1 MMVQIAAASLVA
13 ESRSLAMPASIGS
26 IPTDANQEDFV
37 PMGMAAAFKAGRILT
52 NAQRVVGSELL
63 CAAQGLEFLKP
74 LTPGRGVAAL
84 YHRIRHLS
92 PPVPPL
98 NADRPPAP
106 DLERVAWAVAVG
118 RAGSGL
124 TPAPNWPLLPPQR
137 PGIFQLT
144 PPLIPSHFLLSPS
157 RMNLEKLK
165 DTARK
170 LEQKEDWRKAIEVYL
185 KAIQQAESGA
195 DTAPDLSL
203 YNRVGDLYLKI
214 NDTAEAVRSY
224 ERAVD
229 LYADQGFFN
238 NAIALC
244 GKILRVN
251 PGRTQ
256 TYLKLSQLHARKNVV
271 IEAKR
276 NLIEFLERMNALGQL
291 DQAFQAVKLFAD
303 QFSGSQ
309 EIRSMLVELLRA
321 TSREDEA
328 REQLEKMAEDLEAIG
343 DKAGARKARER
354 LSSAA
359 ADGVESAPAPVPP
372 PAAKSGSSRSDLIF
386 LDTGVELA
394 SPPPYISR
402 PAPEPARP
410 RAVEPPPPAPAPPA
424 PEPDQLEPP
433 SLLEPDLEPA
443 AEPMEDLIV
452 DSLVVEDHSAD
463 GLSSVDLTAPLE
475 IQRQEP
481 PDLAYEGTPL
491 EGIEGTSFGE
501 FSPDL
506 GASSLDVPGDLI
518 VSFPDDEIVLNVP
531 AEPEMSPDPDRS
543 MAEVAETDSLS
554 LTPAEEPGAPLTLAE
569 LEDRVL
575 DDPENP
581 DVHLAMA
588 DGLTA
593 AGDTGRVEEELALA
607 LAGYEDR
614 EDWVRAAEMADRL
627 VQLTPDS
634 VSHHQK
640 RVELAYRAGDR
651 GPLLEAY
658 LGLGDALSKSGAL
671 DKAIAVYGRV
681 IEHDPN
687 HVRAAAAL
695 AKLGA
700 PAQSKVEPPAEKPR
714 TKPAPAP
721 EPAATAA
728 PKAREAAQPPPP
740 APKPAPEP
748 PPATPTKAPPARK
761 PAAAAA
767 SGDFVDLGS
776 MVFEE
781 ENQRDTRMRVNR
793 RDPQGQDEQREF
805 HEILEQFKR
814 GIDQNLESD
823 DYEAHYDLGV
833 AFKEMGLLDEAIGEF
848 QKALRS
854 PEGRLRTS
862 EALGMAFFEKGQ
874 FAVCE
879 SILRRAIDGT
889 PGSDDAKIGLLYW
902 LGRAAE
908 ALGKGIR
915 CDHQLRAR
923 PGGGHQ
929 LHGSE
934 QASSASDRRAPSM
947 SFADRSHYPGRSS
960 AGCAAP
966 PRASAARAPPDRR
979 GGFRPDHRS
988 QFAFVPDAG
997 KDVPAHPAAAGG
1009 GGHRR

>member
-1 MMVQIAAASLVA
+1 
-13 ESRSLAMPASIGS
+13 
-26 IPTDANQEDFV
+26 
-37 PMGMAAAFKAGRILT
+37 
-52 NAQRVVGSELL
+52 
-63 CAAQGLEFLKP
+63 
-74 LTPGRGVAAL
+74 
-84 YHRIRHLS
+84 
-92 PPVPPL
+92 
-98 NADRPPAP
+98 
-106 DLERVAWAVAVG
+106 
-118 RAGSGL
+118 
-124 TPAPNWPLLPPQR
+124 
-137 PGIFQLT
+137 
-144 PPLIPSHFLLSPS
+144 
-157 RMNLEKLK
+157 MNLEKLK

-195 DTAPDLSL
+195 ETTPDLSL

-359 ADGVESAPAPVPP
+359 AETSEQAQEAAPPAPAVKKGP
-372 PAAKSGSSRSDLIF
+372 SRSDLIF
-386 LDTGVELA
+386 LDTGVDLGTSA
-394 SPPPYISR
+394 SPTRPSGPARVVEPPVR
-402 PAPEPARP
+402 APEP
-410 RAVEPPPPAPAPPA
+410 VV
-424 PEPDQLEPP
+424 PEVVPELVPELDHEEVSEATSP
-433 SLLEPDLEPA
+433 SLLEDETLTTPADPVDDLIIDSLVSDTA
-443 AEPMEDLIV
+443 AEPDSGNLDL
-452 DSLVVEDHSAD
+452 DS
-463 GLSSVDLTAPLE
+463 PLE

-481 PDLAYEGTPL
+481 PDLTYEGTPL
-491 EGIEGTSFGE
+491 EGIEGTNFGE
-501 FSPDL
+501 FSSGLGSVTLDLPD
-506 GASSLDVPGDLI
+506 DVI
-518 VSFPDDEIVLNVP
+518 VSFPETEIVLDVP
-531 AEPEMSPDPDRS
+531 PEPQSSVDPDAGMDQEIDTS
-543 MAEVAETDSLS
+543 VMTDGL
-554 LTPAEEPGAPLTLAE
+554 PMIGEEQTGVPTLAD

-588 DGLTA
+588 DGLQA
-593 AGDTGRVEEELALA
+593 AGETERVEEELQLA

-614 EDWVRAAEMADRL
+614 EDWVKAAQMADRL
-627 VQLTPDS
+627 VELTPDS
-634 VSHHQK
+634 VTHHQK

-658 LGLGDALSKSGAL
+658 LGLGDALAKSGAL

-687 HVRAAAAL
+687 HSRAAAAL
-695 AKLGA
+695 ARLS
-700 PAQSKVEPPAEKPR
+700 PPPAPVEAPTPR
-714 TKPAPAP
+714 PQVEAAPKIPAPVAPTPPPARQPAAPPAPAP
-721 EPAATAA
+721 TAKVAA
-728 PKAREAAQPPPP
+728 PAPAPAPAPSPPPR
-740 APKPAPEP
+740 A
-748 PPATPTKAPPARK
+748 PAR
-761 PAAAAA
+761 PAA

-776 MVFEE
+776 MVFEDE
-781 ENQRDTRMRVNR
+781 KRDTRMRVNR
-793 RDPQGQDEQREF
+793 REPQDQDEQREF

-833 AFKEMGLLDEAIGEF
+833 AFKEMGLLDEAIAEF
-848 QKALRS
+848 QKALRA

-874 FAVCE
+874 HAVCE
-879 SILRRAIDGT
+879 SILRRAVDSV

-902 LGRAAE
+902 MGRAAE
-908 ALGKGIR
+908 A
-915 CDHQLRAR
+915 Q
-923 PGGGHQ
+923 
-929 LHGSE
+929 
-934 QASSASDRRAPSM
+934 
-947 SFADRSHYPGRSS
+947 
-960 AGCAAP
+960 
-966 PRASAARAPPDRR
+966 
-979 GGFRPDHRS
+979 
-988 QFAFVPDAG
+988 G
-997 KDVPAHPAAAGG
+997 KDADAIASYERALVVDISFMDLSKRVQRLTAG
-1009 GGHRR
+1009 RRQ

>member
-1 MMVQIAAASLVA
+1 
-13 ESRSLAMPASIGS
+13 
-26 IPTDANQEDFV
+26 
-37 PMGMAAAFKAGRILT
+37 
-52 NAQRVVGSELL
+52 
-63 CAAQGLEFLKP
+63 
-74 LTPGRGVAAL
+74 
-84 YHRIRHLS
+84 
-92 PPVPPL
+92 
-98 NADRPPAP
+98 
-106 DLERVAWAVAVG
+106 
-118 RAGSGL
+118 
-124 TPAPNWPLLPPQR
+124 
-137 PGIFQLT
+137 
-144 PPLIPSHFLLSPS
+144 
-157 RMNLEKLK
+157 MNLEKLK

-328 REQLEKMAEDLEAIG
+328 REQLEKMAEDLESIG

-359 ADGVESAPAPVPP
+359 TDPADASPVAAAPPP
-372 PAAKSGSSRSDLIF
+372 PAGKAGPSRSDLIF
-386 LDTGVELA
+386 LDTGFDVA
-394 SPPPYISR
+394 PPPPSTPREVPSI
-402 PAPEPARP
+402 P
-410 RAVEPPPPAPAPPA
+410 RAVEPPAPAAEPDL
-424 PEPDQLEPP
+424 EPDQLDSP
-433 SLLEPDLEPA
+433 SLLEPDLEAA
-443 AEPMEDLIV
+443 AEPMEDLII
-452 DSLVVEDHSAD
+452 DPLVVEDHSAD
-463 GLSSVDLTAPLE
+463 GLSSLDLDSPLE

-481 PDLAYEGTPL
+481 PDLTYEGTPL
-491 EGIEGTSFGE
+491 EGIQGTSFGE
-501 FSPDL
+501 FSPDV
-506 GASSLDVPGDLI
+506 GASSLDVPGDII
-518 VSFPDDEIVLNVP
+518 VSFPDNEIVLNVP

-543 MAEVAETDSLS
+543 TAEGTETDALPLS
-554 LTPAEEPGAPLTLAE
+554 EAEEPGAPLTLAD

-588 DGLTA
+588 DGLVA
-593 AGDTGRVEEELALA
+593 AGDMGRVEEELALA

-627 VQLTPDS
+627 VELTPDS

-658 LGLGDALSKSGAL
+658 LGLGDALAKSGAL
-671 DKAIAVYGRV
+671 EKAIAVYGRV
-681 IEHDPN
+681 IEHDPH

-695 AKLGA
+695 ARLGVA
-700 PAQSKVEPPAEKPR
+700 TPGEVTPPPEKPKA
-714 TKPAPAP
+714 KPAPAS
-721 EPAATAA
+721 E
-728 PKAREAAQPPPP
+728 PKAPSAAQLPSQPPR
-740 APKPAPEP
+740 PAPEP
-748 PPATPTKAPPARK
+748 VPASPPPKPPAAPPRR

-781 ENQRDTRMRVNR
+781 ESQRDTRMRVNR

-814 GIDQNLESD
+814 GIEQNLDSD

-854 PEGRLRTS
+854 PDGRLRTS

-879 SILRRAIDGT
+879 SILRRAIDAT
-889 PGSDDAKIGLLYW
+889 PGPDDSKIGLLYW
-902 LGRAAE
+902 MGRAAE
-908 ALGKGIR
+908 ALGREADAITSYE
-915 CDHQLRAR
+915 RA
-923 PGGGHQ
+923 
-929 LHGSE
+929 LVV
-934 QASSASDRRAPSM
+934 DI
-947 SFADRSHYPGRSS
+947 SFMDLSKRVQRL
-960 AGCAAP
+960 
-966 PRASAARAPPDRR
+966 SAARR
-979 GGFRPDHRS
+979 
-988 QFAFVPDAG
+988 Q
-997 KDVPAHPAAAGG
+997 
-1009 GGHRR
+1009 

>member
-1 MMVQIAAASLVA
+1 
-13 ESRSLAMPASIGS
+13 
-26 IPTDANQEDFV
+26 
-37 PMGMAAAFKAGRILT
+37 
-52 NAQRVVGSELL
+52 
-63 CAAQGLEFLKP
+63 
-74 LTPGRGVAAL
+74 
-84 YHRIRHLS
+84 
-92 PPVPPL
+92 
-98 NADRPPAP
+98 
-106 DLERVAWAVAVG
+106 
-118 RAGSGL
+118 
-124 TPAPNWPLLPPQR
+124 
-137 PGIFQLT
+137 
-144 PPLIPSHFLLSPS
+144 
-157 RMNLEKLK
+157 MNLEKLK

-328 REQLEKMAEDLEAIG
+328 REQLEKMAEDLESIG

-359 ADGVESAPAPVPP
+359 ADPVETP
-372 PAAKSGSSRSDLIF
+372 PAAAPPPPSAKAGPSRSDLIF
-386 LDTGVELA
+386 LDTGFDVA
-394 SPPPYISR
+394 
-402 PAPEPARP
+402 
-410 RAVEPPPPAPAPPA
+410 PPPPSVSRAAPAPPRGEA
-424 PEPDQLEPP
+424 PRAPVAQPDPEPDPLDSP

-443 AEPMEDLIV
+443 AEPMEDLII
-452 DSLVVEDHSAD
+452 DPLVAEDHSAD
-463 GLSSVDLTAPLE
+463 GLSSLDLDSPLE

-481 PDLAYEGTPL
+481 PDLTYEGTPL
-491 EGIEGTSFGE
+491 EGIQGTSFGE

-506 GASSLDVPGDLI
+506 GATSLDVPGDII
-518 VSFPDDEIVLNVP
+518 VSFPDNEIVLNIP

-543 MAEVAETDSLS
+543 MAEETETDALHLS
-554 LTPAEEPGAPLTLAE
+554 EVEVPGAPLTLAD

-588 DGLTA
+588 NGLVA
-593 AGDTGRVEEELALA
+593 AGDMGRVEEELALA

-627 VQLTPDS
+627 VELTPDS

-658 LGLGDALSKSGAL
+658 LGLGDALAKSGAL
-671 DKAIAVYGRV
+671 EKAIAVYGRV
-681 IEHDPN
+681 IEHDP
-687 HVRAAAAL
+687 HHARAAAAL
-695 AKLGA
+695 AKLGVAA
-700 PAQSKVEPPAEKPR
+700 PGKVTPPPEKPKP
-714 TKPAPAP
+714 KPAPAS
-721 EPAATAA
+721 EPAATTG
-728 PKAREAAQPPPP
+728 PKAPAAAQPPLHP
-740 APKPAPEP
+740 PKPAPEP
-748 PPATPTKAPPARK
+748 APANPPSKPAAAPPRR

-776 MVFEE
+776 MIFEE
-781 ENQRDTRMRVNR
+781 ESHRDTRMRVNR

-814 GIDQNLESD
+814 GIDQNLDSD

-889 PGSDDAKIGLLYW
+889 PGPDDAKIGLLYW
-902 LGRAAE
+902 MGRAAE
-908 ALGKGIR
+908 ALGKESDAITSYE
-915 CDHQLRAR
+915 RA
-923 PGGGHQ
+923 
-929 LHGSE
+929 LVV
-934 QASSASDRRAPSM
+934 DI
-947 SFADRSHYPGRSS
+947 SFMDLSKRVQRL
-960 AGCAAP
+960 
-966 PRASAARAPPDRR
+966 SAARR
-979 GGFRPDHRS
+979 
-988 QFAFVPDAG
+988 Q
-997 KDVPAHPAAAGG
+997 
-1009 GGHRR
+1009 